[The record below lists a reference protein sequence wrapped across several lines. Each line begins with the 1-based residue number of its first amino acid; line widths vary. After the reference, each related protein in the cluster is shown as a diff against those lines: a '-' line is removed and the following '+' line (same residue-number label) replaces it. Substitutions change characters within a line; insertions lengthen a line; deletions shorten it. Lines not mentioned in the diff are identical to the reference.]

1 MTPMQELSVK
11 IQEIMVLNK
20 DNVECCNALRAVL
33 NYIDKDIYGTPFVI
47 KEAEALN
54 EAFNLGYMEG
64 RELL

>member
-11 IQEIMVLNK
+11 IQEIIILNK
-20 DNVECCNALRAVL
+20 DNLQCCNALRLVL
-33 NYIDKDIYGTPFVI
+33 VYIDKDTYGQPFII